1 MSVLAFIAEIG
12 KSIISPITNLID
24 ELDTSDEEKLTLKN
38 QMQEMNLRYQAKLIE
53 YDTKLLEAKSSIIVA
68 EAQGKSWL
76 QRNWRPLMMLLF
88 GFVILYTVIAPAFGL
103 PDVDMTGVPDRLWTL
118 MTVGIGGYIAS
129 RGFEKVKGKG

>member
-1 MSVLAFIAEIG
+1 
-12 KSIISPITNLID
+12 
-24 ELDTSDEEKLTLKN
+24 
-38 QMQEMNLRYQAKLIE
+38 
-53 YDTKLLEAKSSIIVA
+53 
-68 EAQGKSWL
+68 
-76 QRNWRPLMMLLF
+76 MMLLF